1 MPGVRSAAVS
11 AFGPMGAMQHTAN
24 LSAPD
29 RPARQGDFTRVV
41 HVSPRYFETM
51 RASRC
56 WPAARSPPIA
66 TAHASP

>member
-1 MPGVRSAAVS
+1 
-11 AFGPMGAMQHTAN
+11 MGAMQHTAN